1 MNKVSL
7 ISCDTYDYDKVY
19 DAVKQSIDAVGGI
32 EKYVSQGQKVLLKVN
47 LVEKIEVS
55 RCATTNPAVV
65 CAVAKLVQSAGGI
78 VTIGDSSGGL
88 FTKGYMTK
96 VYEVTEMVQA
106 SERSGAVLNEDF
118 NFSEVFNENGLV
130 LKRLKVIDAVLN
142 ADVVINLVKYK
153 THSFTGYSACVKNLF
168 GVIPGLE
175 KVKMH
180 AQYPDLKR
188 FSDML
193 IDIYEFLRNKL
204 VLNVVDAVWGMDG
217 PGPTAGKP
225 KFIGKVLAGSNAYL
239 VDIAL
244 LKLTDNDPY
253 IMPLVNAELERNLI
267 SSSDIDNI
275 SSIIVGDNFEKSI
288 VTDYDNIKPQTFEP
302 TQKVIPNWLQP
313 LFYRVI
319 TERPKVNKRKCKGCQ
334 KCFRHC
340 PAKAITMK
348 KNKAVIDLKKCIRC
362 YCCQELCPYSFVKVK
377 KPWLGR
383 FMDKISSRK
392 AERNKA
398 KEKAKK

>member
-1 MNKVSL
+1 MDNVSL
-7 ISCDTYDYDKVY
+7 VSCDTYDFDKVY
-19 DAVKQSIDAVGGI
+19 DAVKKSIDAVGGI
-32 EKYVSQGQKVLLKVN
+32 EKFIKKGQKVLLKVN

-55 RCATTNPAVV
+55 RCATTNPLVV
-65 CAVAKLVQSAGGI
+65 CAVAKLAKSAGGI

-88 FTKGYMTK
+88 YTKAYMNK
-96 VYEVTEMVQA
+96 VYEVTEMVKA
-106 SERSGAVLNEDF
+106 AEEAGVELNQNFDF
-118 NFSEVFNENGLV
+118 QEIFFEQGLV
-130 LKRLKVIDAVLN
+130 FKRIKVIDAVLN

-168 GVIPGLE
+168 GIIPGLE

-188 FSDML
+188 FSNML
-193 IDIYEFLRNKL
+193 IDIYEYMKSKL
-204 VLNVVDAVWGMDG
+204 VLNVVDAIWGMEG

-225 KFIGKVLAGSNAYL
+225 KYIGKILASSNAYL
-239 VDIAL
+239 LDIAL

-267 SSSDIDNI
+267 TTEDIDNI
-275 SSIIVGDNFEKSI
+275 SKYIVGDNFEESI
-288 VTDYDNIKPQTFEP
+288 VTDYDNIKPQTFQP

-313 LFYRVI
+313 LFYKVI

-334 KCFRHC
+334 KCLRHC
-340 PAKAITMK
+340 PAQAITMK
-348 KNKAVIDLKKCIRC
+348 KNKATIDLKKCIRC
-362 YCCQELCPYSFVKVK
+362 YCCQELCPYSLVKVK

-383 FMDKISSRK
+383 FMDGISSRK
-392 AERNKA
+392 AVRKKA
-398 KEKAKK
+398 KQRSKK